1 MRQNP
6 ARPHGDT
13 ESHGAGPQGAKL
25 RARLSG
31 LWVTQSGATA
41 VFALPGTSVVN
52 VSFVP
57 F

>member
-13 ESHGAGPQGAKL
+13 ESHGAGPQGA
-25 RARLSG
+25 RLSG

-41 VFALPGTSVVN
+41 AFAFPGTSVVD